1 MDPEIPQLG
10 PGFEP
15 ADPAVRGTDHAVF
28 IEKRTGRSSCTIIPA
43 APTLSCR
50 HLQYC
55 QKISTLFQRQG
66 CGQSPRKMAYLQMSC
81 FHAEN
86 LLKVYTQKNSGYT
99 KSRRKIR
106 QQKIPKIDSKFLH
119 IELLS
124 REAWT
129 SKDTRFLTLSSGYH
143 DHHPILCPVCNLFLP
158 DVR

>member
-50 HLQYC
+50 HSQYC
-55 QKISTLFQRQG
+55 QKISILFRRTG

-81 FHAEN
+81 FPCRKFAQG
-86 LLKVYTQKNSGYT
+86 VY
-99 KSRRKIR
+99 
-106 QQKIPKIDSKFLH
+106 SKEFWL
-119 IELLS
+119 
-124 REAWT
+124 
-129 SKDTRFLTLSSGYH
+129 Y
-143 DHHPILCPVCNLFLP
+143 
-158 DVR
+158 